1 MTDNRPTH
9 RVRHA
14 EDRTLSM
21 EKDSTERSGG
31 GWHGSQKSGSQNLE
45 KEVRA
50 QEAKAEQAD
59 EGIQAARQEGM
70 KLPLIFMGAAVYAF
84 GMNYFLQPLH
94 LYAGGMM
101 GYAQLINTL
110 LNMAGITFGGVK
122 IYGILY
128 YIMNVPA
135 MILCYR
141 RLRHRFVFKTVFAV
155 TCITIFMQLIP
166 IPAEPVLEDRLAE
179 CMIAGIICGAGIGVI
194 LRMGACDGGMNL
206 FGMVIA
212 SEKQGLS
219 IGKVALL
226 SNIVLYGFCLFI
238 FDIPTVIYSLIYS
251 VFNSLACDKIHT
263 QNINSQ
269 ILVVTKLKDT
279 KPMEVN
285 VMGRLHRGMTEID
298 ASGVFTGEDVKIFVI
313 FVSKYEVNRL
323 RSIIHLY
330 DPKAF
335 IVENEG
341 VNIDGNFN
349 KRLT

>member
-1 MTDNRPTH
+1 MTENRPTH
-9 RVRHA
+9 RVRQA

-21 EKDSTERSGG
+21 QKDRAERSG
-31 GWHGSQKSGSQNLE
+31 GWHGSQKSGAQNLE
-45 KEVRA
+45 SEVRA

-59 EGIQAARQEGM
+59 EGMQAARQEGM
-70 KLPLIFMGAAVYAF
+70 KLPLIFVGAFVYAF

-212 SEKQGLS
+212 SEKQGAS

-226 SNIVLYGFCLFI
+226 SNIVLYGFCFFI

>member
-1 MTDNRPTH
+1 MTENRPTH
-9 RVRHA
+9 RVRQA

-21 EKDSTERSGG
+21 QKDRAERSGG
-31 GWHGSQKSGSQNLE
+31 WHGGPKSGSQNLE
-45 KEVRA
+45 SEVRA

-59 EGIQAARQEGM
+59 EGMQAARQEGM
-70 KLPLIFMGAAVYAF
+70 KLPLIFVGAFVYAF

-212 SEKQGLS
+212 SEKQGAGGTAQQYRPVWILPLHLRYS
-219 IGKVALL
+219 DGDLFADLL
-226 SNIVLYGFCLFI
+226 RIQFC
-238 FDIPTVIYSLIYS
+238 
-251 VFNSLACDKIHT
+251 
-263 QNINSQ
+263 
-269 ILVVTKLKDT
+269 
-279 KPMEVN
+279 
-285 VMGRLHRGMTEID
+285 
-298 ASGVFTGEDVKIFVI
+298 
-313 FVSKYEVNRL
+313 RL
-323 RSIIHLY
+323 RQNSHAEY
-330 DPKAF
+330 QFTDSGGDKAQGY
-335 IVENEG
+335 EA
-341 VNIDGNFN
+341 DGGECDGAPAP
-349 KRLT
+349 RHD